1 MRLEP
6 TWRLPLLALAAA
18 WACLF
23 GLYWDTAVSIVEIW
37 ERSQTFAHAYV
48 VPPIAGWLVW
58 TKRSQLATLTP
69 RPDLR
74 WLAALIPAG
83 ALWMLGSLVASNA
96 ATQFGFAF
104 LLLASVPLILGSQ
117 VGNCLSF
124 PLAFLLFAVPFGD
137 FLTPILMERTAD
149 FTVMALRA
157 TGVPVYREGL
167 HFIIPSGAWSVIEA
181 CSGIRYLLA
190 SVMVGTLFGY
200 LNYQSLKKRVLF
212 MGVAVLTP
220 LIANWLRA
228 YMIVMIGHLSG
239 NELAT
244 GVDHIIYGWVFFGL
258 VMIVMFTIGMRWAD
272 PDPAPVAIDAAGS
285 GEAPARAAPLALGVM
300 LAAGLMALPVI
311 WFAKATQPMPA
322 VAPLMAPELQGWTWQ
337 AEPLS
342 DWKPGYRAPTA
353 QLSGQ
358 FRREGAEPVGFYLAY
373 YRQQTKTSKLVSSAN
388 GLADDGDKHW
398 ISTGSVS
405 QVDVMAGAM
414 PIKVV
419 RGELRAEALGELRAR
434 RLRAWQTYWA
444 DGSAYVDGWK
454 VTALNAL
461 ARLRGQPDDAAV
473 LILYAD
479 KGVNGAEDEALQRFV
494 AENWPALESWMRSM
508 QAGGHP

>member
-6 TWRLPLLALAAA
+6 AWRWPLLALAAA

-23 GLYWDTAVSIVEIW
+23 GLYWGTAVSIVAIW
-37 ERSQTFAHAYV
+37 ERSDTFAHAYV
-48 VPPIAGWLVW
+48 VPPIAAWLVW
-58 TKRSQLATLTP
+58 TKRAQLATMKP

-83 ALWMLGSLVASNA
+83 ALWLVGSLVASNA

-117 VGNCLSF
+117 VGNFLSF
-124 PLAFLLFAVPFGD
+124 PLVFLLFAVPFGD
-137 FLTPILMERTAD
+137 FLTPLLMERTAD

-200 LNYQSLKKRVLF
+200 LNYQSMKKRLLF

-244 GVDHIIYGWVFFGL
+244 GVDHIVYGWVFFGL

-272 PDPAPVAIDAAGS
+272 PDPLPASGVAPGADLPSAA
-285 GEAPARAAPLALGVM
+285 AAPLLAGVA
-300 LAAGLMALPVI
+300 LAAGLMALPVA
-311 WFAKATQPMPA
+311 WLAKATQPMPA
-322 VAPLMAPELQGWTWQ
+322 VPPLTAPALQGWTWQ

-342 DWKPGYRAPTA
+342 DWRPGYRAPTA

-358 FRREGAEPVGFYLAY
+358 FRRDGAEPVGFYVAY
-373 YRQQTKTSKLVSSAN
+373 YRQQSQASKLVSSAN
-388 GLADDGDKHW
+388 GLAADGDKHW
-398 ISTGSVS
+398 IPTGSVS
-405 QVDVMAGAM
+405 RVDVMAGTA
-414 PIKVV
+414 PIQVV

-434 RLRAWQTYWA
+434 RLRAWQTFWA
-444 DGSAYVDGWK
+444 DGGAYVDGWK

-461 ARLRGQPDDAAV
+461 ARLRGQHDDAAV